1 MAKALQPK
9 LQTELSN
16 TPRDAGKKEITP
28 GAQAS
33 FDSRKRKEELGSWTD
48 PLTHPREPQKG
59 ICQDI

>member
-33 FDSRKRKEELGSWTD
+33 FDSRKRKEEPGSWTD